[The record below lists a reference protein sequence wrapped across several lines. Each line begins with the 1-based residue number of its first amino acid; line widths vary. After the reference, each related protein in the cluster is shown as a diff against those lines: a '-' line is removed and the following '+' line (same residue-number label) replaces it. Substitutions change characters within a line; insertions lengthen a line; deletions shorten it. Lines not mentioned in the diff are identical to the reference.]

1 MQREAAFGSRGDCSS
16 SRWSSEGGSWHGL
29 PGSALPSGLVQGP
42 DWGTQPHLQV
52 RVVPAPLPFHFGAG
66 QGISLKKG
74 PSSVP
79 LAFQIENL

>member
-1 MQREAAFGSRGDCSS
+1 MQWEAAFGSRGNCSS

-52 RVVPAPLPFHFGAG
+52 RVVPRTTAIPLWSRSRDQVEAR
-66 QGISLKKG
+66 S
-74 PSSVP
+74 
-79 LAFQIENL
+79 